1 MPEWP
6 KEPHAKL
13 IQKVLV
19 SFQNYDEI
27 AYCADATEQI
37 QKEAVL

>member
-27 AYCADATEQI
+27 AYYSDATVQTR
-37 QKEAVL
+37 KEVVL